1 MKSFFDRATQ
11 RIYEA
16 FNGPKVVDHEFDEKV
31 NEMINSEKG
40 MLQFKELF
48 LSMENNFNGI
58 RNHARLVC
66 SSLKSIYEGNKNYEL
81 VIKEITQVHSDIDV
95 QIMSFF
101 KSMSEVR
108 SMTEEWNGLF
118 VQAKILVED
127 RVKWRREYEHY
138 DEKMEDM
145 MKERSKDVNY
155 DIDKYNRVRFFSIL
169 RMNKNINL

>member
-16 FNGPKVVDHEFDEKV
+16 FNGPKVFDHEFDDKV

-40 MLQFKELF
+40 MVQLKELF
-48 LSMENNFNGI
+48 INMEANFSGI

-66 SSLKSIYEGNKNYEL
+66 SSLKAIYDGNKNYEN
-81 VIKEITQVHSDIDV
+81 VIKEITQVHADIDV
-95 QIMSFF
+95 QVMSFF
-101 KSMSEVR
+101 KSLSDVR
-108 SMTEEWNGLF
+108 NMTEEWMGLF

-138 DEKMEDM
+138 DQKMEDM
-145 MKERSKDVNY
+145 MKERSKDSNY
-155 DIDKYNRVRFFSIL
+155 DIDKYSRVRSL
-169 RMNKNINL
+169 NLF

>member
-16 FNGPKVVDHEFDEKV
+16 FNGPKVVDHEFDDKV

-40 MLQFKELF
+40 MVQLKELF
-48 LSMENNFNGI
+48 INMEANFNGV

-66 SSLKSIYEGNKNYEL
+66 SSLKAIYDGNKNYEN
-81 VIKEITQVHSDIDV
+81 VIKEITQVHVDIDV
-95 QIMSFF
+95 QVMSFF
-101 KSMSEVR
+101 KSLSDVR
-108 SMTEEWNGLF
+108 NMTEEWMGLF

-138 DEKMEDM
+138 DQKMEDM
-145 MKERSKDVNY
+145 MKERSKDSNY
-155 DIDKYNRVRFFSIL
+155 DIDKYSRVRTF
-169 RMNKNINL
+169 NLFLE